1 MMKRTIV
8 LLFTFLGLAV
18 LPSKA
23 QLFDASMF
31 SDDDWDDQHF
41 FVMGKWSQLFYE
53 LNFGI
58 TGSQSES
65 ADFVYFSIGY
75 GKPNTKNAWR
85 KFLPE
90 SKQAA
95 PTSKEEMKAKTDD
108 TTSGLH
114 AGTIGI
120 GWSHYFNHW
129 IGFHAQAGW
138 GFIADL
144 GGGNSAATSTTS
156 TSSDEEDT
164 KSTFIYNTVP
174 VQAGLD
180 FCLWNNL
187 LLQVGAT
194 YMWKEIPIVTVGLG
208 LAF

>member
-1 MMKRTIV
+1 MKKRILFV
-8 LLFTFLGLAV
+8 ILFGWCCLL
-18 LPSKA
+18 LPSRA
-23 QLFDASMF
+23 QMF

-41 FVMGKWSQLFYE
+41 LIMGKWSQLFYE

-58 TGSQSES
+58 TGSKDSN
-65 ADFVYFSIGY
+65 ADFVYFSVGY

-95 PTSKEEMKAKTDD
+95 PTSKDEMLNKQDD
-108 TTSGLH
+108 STSGLH

-120 GWSHYFNHW
+120 GWQHFFNHW
-129 IGFHAQAGW
+129 IGFHMQAGW

-144 GGGNSAATSTTS
+144 GGGNSSESVSSSST
-156 TSSDEEDT
+156 DEEDT

-174 VQAGLD
+174 VQAGID
-180 FCLWNNL
+180 FNLWNNL
-187 LLQVGAT
+187 ELQVGAT
-194 YMWKEIPIVTVGLG
+194 YMWKEIPIITVGLG
-208 LAF
+208 VVF

>member
-1 MMKRTIV
+1 MKKRILFAI
-8 LLFTFLGLAV
+8 LLGWCCSL
-18 LPSKA
+18 LPLKA
-23 QLFDASMF
+23 QMF

-41 FVMGKWSQLFYE
+41 LIMGKWSQLFYE

-58 TGSQSES
+58 TGSTDEY
-65 ADFVYFSIGY
+65 ADFVYFSVGY

-95 PTSKEEMKAKTDD
+95 PTSKEEMQAKQDD
-108 TTSGLH
+108 STSGLH

-120 GWSHYFNHW
+120 GWQHFFNHW
-129 IGFHAQAGW
+129 IGFHMQAGW

-144 GGGNSAATSTTS
+144 GGGNSSESVSSSST
-156 TSSDEEDT
+156 DEEDT

-174 VQAGLD
+174 VQAGID
-180 FCLWNNL
+180 FNLWNNL
-187 LLQVGAT
+187 ELQVGAT
-194 YMWKEIPIVTVGLG
+194 YMWKEIPIITIGLG
-208 LAF
+208 VVF

>member
-1 MMKRTIV
+1 MNKTI
-8 LLFTFLGLAV
+8 LLLTVFLGLAT
-18 LPSKA
+18 LPSRA
-23 QLFDASMF
+23 QLFDAEMF

-58 TGSQSES
+58 TGSTDEY
-65 ADFVYFSIGY
+65 ADFVYFSVGY
-75 GKPNTKNAWR
+75 GKPNKKNAWR

-95 PTSKEEMKAKTDD
+95 PTSKEEMQAKTDD

-120 GWSHYFNHW
+120 GWKHYFTHW

-156 TSSDEEDT
+156 TSSDEEDA

>member
-1 MMKRTIV
+1 MKKRILFAILFGWCCS
-8 LLFTFLGLAV
+8 LLPLR
-18 LPSKA
+18 A
-23 QLFDASMF
+23 QMF
-31 SDDDWDDQHF
+31 SDDDWNDQHF
-41 FVMGKWSQLFYE
+41 LIMGKWSQLFYE

-58 TGSQSES
+58 TGSKDSY

-95 PTSKEEMKAKTDD
+95 PTSKDEMLNKQDD
-108 TTSGLH
+108 STSGLH

-120 GWSHYFNHW
+120 GWQHFFNHW
-129 IGFHAQAGW
+129 IGFHMQAGW

-144 GGGNSAATSTTS
+144 GGGNSSESVSSSST
-156 TSSDEEDT
+156 DEEDT

-174 VQAGLD
+174 VQAGID
-180 FCLWNNL
+180 FNLWNNL
-187 LLQVGAT
+187 ELQVGAT
-194 YMWKEIPIVTVGLG
+194 YMWKEIPIITVGLG
-208 LAF
+208 VVF

>member
-1 MMKRTIV
+1 MKRT
-8 LLFTFLGLAV
+8 LLFLSAIVFSTF
-18 LPSKA
+18 A
-23 QLFDASMF
+23 QAQMF

-41 FVMGKWSQLFYE
+41 LIMGKWSQLFYE

-58 TGSQSES
+58 TGSEDSY
-65 ADFVYFSIGY
+65 ADFFYFSVGY

-95 PTSKEEMKAKTDD
+95 PTSKDEMLNKQDD
-108 TTSGLH
+108 STSGLH

-120 GWSHYFNHW
+120 GWQHFFNHW
-129 IGFHAQAGW
+129 IGFHMQAGW

-144 GGGNSAATSTTS
+144 GGGNSSESVSSSST
-156 TSSDEEDT
+156 DEEDT

-174 VQAGLD
+174 VQAGID
-180 FCLWNNL
+180 FNLWNNL
-187 LLQVGAT
+187 ELQVGAT
-194 YMWKEIPIVTVGLG
+194 YMWKEIPIITVGLG
-208 LAF
+208 VVF